1 MKKKILIMA
10 LCCITCMHARSQLVE
25 IIKAAVIK
33 AIVAIDLK
41 VQSLQNKTIW
51 LQDAQKALENTM
63 SKLKLGEISDWVGK
77 QKDLYSEYYQEL
89 KVVKDII
96 TYYQRIKDITQ
107 KQIQLVAD
115 YKRAFSLFKQDS
127 HFTPDEIGYMAKVY
141 GGIIDESVK
150 NLGQVTLV
158 IHAFSLQMTDA
169 ARLNII
175 DKAADKMDQNFAD
188 LQQFNTQNEMLSLS
202 RSKDLEEINEV
213 KALYGIQ

>member
-1 MKKKILIMA
+1 MA